1 MTYKNK
7 KMKNFRKK
15 ILIISLLS
23 LFILSVGFKIYDDG
37 DDFELI
43 KNLEIYH
50 NVLKQLR
57 LNYVEEIEPR
67 SLITLSIDKMLEDL
81 DPYTV
86 YYPESEIESI
96 RLLSEAKYIGIG
108 ITTEII
114 DSNFYVYDIEK
125 NSSAYTEGIEIGDK
139 IIEINNIQTKGLT
152 QNDFHNLI
160 SGQMNTEVELTIEK
174 NGEQKKIKVFR
185 KNVELPVV
193 SLVQTVD
200 KYGYIK
206 LDNFSETSGNDFK
219 TAFLSLKDKK
229 IEGLIIDLR
238 DNPGGLLDQAV
249 MIVNLFI
256 EKDLVVV
263 TSKGKSMNS
272 NATFMTKEK
281 PVDTKI
287 PIVVLVN
294 GNSASASEIVAG
306 ALQDYDRAIIIGE
319 QTYGKGLVQRIF
331 DVGYNS
337 KIKVTISKYYIPSG
351 RCIQAIEYSKSNK
364 QKLNTETPFYTK
376 NGRLV
381 YEGNGVLPDVIIK
394 TDTLPLIVKNLLDN
408 QIIFKFVNSYYL
420 KTDTSTIT
428 SPESYNFKEFLTFK
442 EYINNVAFFDNCF
455 QIKYID
461 EINKSFENNSN
472 LENNIA
478 NCKNLMIEELNREV
492 DNCEK
497 IISILISKEIVRRKY
512 LQIGLIK
519 FSLIHDKEINEAI
532 NYLSDEK
539 KYNSTLKTKN

>member
-1 MTYKNK
+1 
-7 KMKNFRKK
+7 MKNFRKK